1 MIKQNFK
8 NIKEQYLQNESFSK
22 ITSSNIF
29 LFWISNFKQNFKRTF
44 LEKRKYPNFGIVGL

>member
-22 ITSSNIF
+22 NNFQQYFSILNI
-29 LFWISNFKQNFKRTF
+29 
-44 LEKRKYPNFGIVGL
+44 